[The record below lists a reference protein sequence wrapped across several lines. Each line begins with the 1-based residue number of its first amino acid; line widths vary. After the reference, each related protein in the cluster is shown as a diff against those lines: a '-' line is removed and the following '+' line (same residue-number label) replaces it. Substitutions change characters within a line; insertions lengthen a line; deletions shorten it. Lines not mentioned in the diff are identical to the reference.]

1 MSHCEVHS
9 TVAIIIMSPPIG
21 PQCNQIVRKL
31 HGVDWQELANQ
42 LNLEDETQAIAG
54 ACQQENPVACRL
66 RQIVDKF
73 INSQD
78 LEPCHMT
85 VEKVAS
91 ALEKLKYTKQAG
103 LIRSVCSSKGGL
115 FPQPILQG
123 ITIVYLTSPEPSKNC
138 HNSVKTLTALESSQ
152 LRICLTAF

>member
-1 MSHCEVHS
+1 MN
-9 TVAIIIMSPPIG
+9 PPIG
-21 PQCNQIVRKL
+21 PQRNQIVSIL
-31 HGVDWQELANQ
+31 DGVDWVELANQ
-42 LNLEDETQAIAG
+42 LNLEDEIHAIAG

-66 RQIVDKF
+66 RQIVDRF

-78 LEPCHMT
+78 LEPCYMT
-85 VEKVAS
+85 AEKIAGV
-91 ALEKLKYTKQAG
+91 LEALKYTKQAD
-103 LIRSVCSSKGGL
+103 LIRSVCPSKGGL